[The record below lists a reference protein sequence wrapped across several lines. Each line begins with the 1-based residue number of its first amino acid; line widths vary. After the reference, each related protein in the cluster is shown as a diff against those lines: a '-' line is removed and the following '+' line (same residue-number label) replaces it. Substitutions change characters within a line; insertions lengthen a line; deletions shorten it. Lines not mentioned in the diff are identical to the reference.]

1 MPPRRRRARW
11 PEADAPVRVR
21 ETARRVARDSWPR
34 THLLVL
40 AVNVGVEQAG
50 GQWARARGGLAG
62 ATMSPVAQG
71 NIGAA
76 KRQTED

>member
-1 MPPRRRRARW
+1 LATSLSKGEVMVDVKRERKYLARGAVER
-11 PEADAPVRVR
+11 PLADG
-21 ETARRVARDSWPR
+21 
-34 THLLVL
+34 LG
-40 AVNVGVEQAG
+40 VGVEQAG

-76 KRQTED
+76 DRRAED